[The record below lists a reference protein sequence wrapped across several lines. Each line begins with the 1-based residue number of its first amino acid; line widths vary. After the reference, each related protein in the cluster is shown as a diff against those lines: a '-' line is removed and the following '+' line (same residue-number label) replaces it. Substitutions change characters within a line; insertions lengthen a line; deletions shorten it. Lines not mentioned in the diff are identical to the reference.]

1 MPSTPSSVAAE
12 AEALA
17 WIEEVTGRKRDGAP
31 IEEWLHDGTILC
43 ELINAIKPGSIR
55 KILTSPMPFKQMEN
69 INAYTQACTKI
80 GVPQQD
86 SFVTVDLYE
95 GKNLPAVVRNLHSL
109 GRVAQSTAGF
119 SGPSLGA
126 KLSTRNERSFS
137 VSQLA
142 AAKATPSRWTAPR
155 DAKGTSADD
164 AFLPTPDV
172 PAPTTPSTAG
182 PNGARRPSSG
192 GGLHSRAS
200 AASEAASRT
209 SAAAATEA
217 QEVLRR
223 TSLAAETGVGRAV
236 GAHRRA
242 RARESA
248 LEHER
253 GRVRERIE
261 RQNFTGLPLLGR
273 GALSLGGGARERGA
287 EQHERAAAHLVGRE
301 HLAEDQRGDRGVG
314 DGL

>member
-43 ELINAIKPGSIR
+43 ELINAIKPGSVR

-95 GKNLPAVVRNLHSL
+95 GKNLPAVVRNPHSL

-126 KLSTRNERSFS
+126 KLSTRNARQFS
-137 VSQLA
+137 EEQMAL
-142 AAKATPSRWTAPR
+142 AKAMPARWTNRGNSLEGVAP
-155 DAKGTSADD
+155 
-164 AFLPTPDV
+164 
-172 PAPTTPSTAG
+172 
-182 PNGARRPSSG
+182 
-192 GGLHSRAS
+192 
-200 AASEAASRT
+200 
-209 SAAAATEA
+209 
-217 QEVLRR
+217 
-223 TSLAAETGVGRAV
+223 
-236 GAHRRA
+236 
-242 RARESA
+242 
-248 LEHER
+248 
-253 GRVRERIE
+253 
-261 RQNFTGLPLLGR
+261 
-273 GALSLGGGARERGA
+273 
-287 EQHERAAAHLVGRE
+287 
-301 HLAEDQRGDRGVG
+301 
-314 DGL
+314 